1 MISAHEA
8 KQKQAIEHMFY
19 TVGMG
24 PAAYAELHAHSAF
37 TFLEGSSQPEELV
50 AAARNVGLEALAV
63 LDVDGMYSA
72 IQSATAARLH
82 RVPYVHGAELTLDPT
97 YFVDLRFNEAL
108 SPGWGLVKGADEPGI
123 RLPFLAQTPEGYTR
137 LCRAMSEYT
146 LSHPGQ
152 RFCRHYLPTLAEH
165 AGGQWAVLTG
175 SARGPLRRAL
185 RSEGIDG
192 ARKVLRELIELFGS
206 ENVLVESVLTPTDP
220 PELADTLAELAQ
232 WAKLPLVATG
242 AVRSA
247 TPAGQH
253 LADVLTATRLHAT
266 LTQVEA
272 HLPAQGAFL
281 RSAEEMCAIHWRHPQ
296 AVRTAAEYG
305 REFAFDLR
313 LIAPELPRAYVPA
326 GHTDATWLRELTYR
340 GAQERYGTR
349 EEHPRAWRTIDH
361 ELEVIEALT
370 FPGYFL
376 IVKEIVDFCA
386 QQGIYCQGR
395 GSAANSAVCYAL
407 GITAVDAV
415 QHQLLFERFLSTG
428 RSGPPDIDIDIES
441 ERREEVIQHV
451 YARYGREYAA
461 QVATVISYRARSAT
475 YDAAKALGF
484 PEEVSRAWS
493 KNRHRW
499 EEEEAS
505 TIQQLTQE
513 SPADTDNNR
522 REQRN
527 PSPTHTA
534 VSISQLPTQV
544 RRVADALK
552 RLPRHMGIHTGGM
565 VLTKTPVS
573 EVCPISWAA
582 TPDRSVLQWDK
593 DDCADAGLV
602 KFDLLGLG
610 MLSALR
616 RGFQWIESFGE
627 RGDEGTPYSLHNLPH
642 EDPRIYDLLCAADTV
657 GVFQVESRAQMNTL
671 PRLRPRCFYDIVV
684 EVALIRPGPIQG
696 QAVNPYLRRRRGEEA
711 ITYLHEALKPAL
723 EKTMGVAIFQEQL
736 MQIAMDAAGFTPA
749 QADELRRAMGSKR
762 SPERMAALYPL
773 LVEGMAERGI
783 GQEVAD
789 QVYRHLQ
796 GFAEFGFPESHAFS
810 FAHLVYSSSWM
821 KVYYPE
827 VFYAAL
833 LASQPM
839 GFYSPASLVH
849 DARRHGVRVGR
860 PDVNLSQ
867 IKAHPRLCC
876 EEQDAEERRWSRGVR
891 VSSRWELRLGLDS
904 IAGLGEAARRIVD
917 ARGEHPF
924 VDSADLARRAR
935 LSRHEMDLLAQAGAL
950 ESMGIERRAGMWEAA
965 QVGGEKEEQAVLPG
979 LELVVPSPQFDAMNG
994 AEVLVADYET
1004 MRVTPESH
1012 PIEHI
1017 RQRLD
1022 SRGVSR
1028 ADRICRGLKG
1038 QIVSVAG
1045 LVTHRQAP
1053 ATGKGIVFL
1062 SLEDE
1067 TGLINI
1073 TCSAGMWKR
1082 FSTVGRESS
1091 ALIVRGM
1098 VEEGHGAVSI
1108 LAHHMEPIAGR
1119 KMVHSRDFR

>member
-1 MISAHEA
+1 
-8 KQKQAIEHMFY
+8 MFY
-19 TVGMG
+19 NEGMG
-24 PAAYAELHAHSAF
+24 PVAYAELHAHSAF
-37 TFLEGSSQPEELV
+37 TFLEGASQPHELV
-50 AAARNVGLEALAV
+50 AAARELRLEALAV

-72 IQSATAARLH
+72 IQGATAARLH
-82 RVPYVHGAELTLDPT
+82 GLPYVHGAELTLDPA
-97 YFVDLRFNEAL
+97 FFAGKELKEAL
-108 SPGWGLVKGADEPGI
+108 SPGWGLAVGADDPGI
-123 RLPFLAQTPEGYTR
+123 RLPILAKTPAGYTR
-137 LCRAMSEYT
+137 LCRAMSAYT
-146 LSHPGQ
+146 LAHPGQ
-152 RFCRHYLPTLAEH
+152 RFALHDLVTLAEH

-175 SARGPLRRAL
+175 GARGPLRRAL
-185 RSEGIDG
+185 RSDGIPG
-192 ARKVLRELIELFGS
+192 ARSVLTELRELFGQ
-206 ENVLVESVLTPTDP
+206 ENVLVESALTPTDP
-220 PELADTLAELAQ
+220 PELADALAELAQ
-232 WAKLPLVATG
+232 WAKLPLVASG

-253 LADVLTATRLHAT
+253 LADVLTATRLRAS

-272 HLPAQGAFL
+272 HLPAQGSFL
-281 RSAEEMCAIHWRHPQ
+281 RSGEEMLAIHARHPQ
-296 AVRTAAEYG
+296 AVGAAAEYG
-305 REFAFDLR
+305 QEYAFDLR
-313 LIAPELPRAYVPA
+313 LIAPELPHTRVPE
-326 GHTDATWLRELTYR
+326 GHTDASWLRELTYR
-340 GAQERYGTR
+340 GAQERYGSR

-415 QHQLLFERFLSTG
+415 RHQLLFERFLSTG

-451 YARYGREYAA
+451 YARYGRECAA
-461 QVATVISYRARSAT
+461 QVATVISYRVRSAT

-484 PEEVSRAWS
+484 PEEISRAWS

-499 EEEEAS
+499 EEEETEHPQEARRKNPREQ
-505 TIQQLTQE
+505 TTQE
-513 SPADTDNNR
+513 CDA
-522 REQRN
+522 
-527 PSPTHTA
+527 A
-534 VSISQLPTQV
+534 LAAKGAALSISQLPAQV
-544 RRVADALK
+544 RAVAEALK

-616 RGFQWIESFGE
+616 RGFTWIEASGV
-627 RGDEGTPYSLHNLPH
+627 RADDGTPYSLHNLPQ

-671 PRLRPRCFYDIVV
+671 PRLRPRCFYDIVI

-696 QAVNPYLRRRRGEEA
+696 QAVNPYLRRRRGEEPV
-711 ITYLHEALKPAL
+711 TYLHEALKPAL

-773 LVEGMAERGI
+773 LVEGMAARGI

-810 FAHLVYSSSWM
+810 FAHLVYASSWM

-839 GFYSPASLVH
+839 GFYSPASLIH

-867 IKAHPRLCC
+867 VKSHPRACAQAS
-876 EEQDAEERRWSRGVR
+876 EGQGRHWRKGVR
-891 VSSRWELRLGLDS
+891 VSPRWELRLGLDS
-904 IAGLGEAARRIVD
+904 ISGLGEAARRIVE
-917 ARGEHPF
+917 ARAEHPF
-924 VDSADLARRAR
+924 VDSADVARRAR
-935 LSRHEMDLLAQAGAL
+935 LSSREMDLLAQAGAL
-950 ESMGIERRAGMWEAA
+950 QSMGIDRRAGMWEAA
-965 QVGGEKEEQAVLPG
+965 QVGVEREEQPFLPG
-979 LELVVPSPQFDAMNG
+979 LELIVSAPEFEVMGG
-994 AEVLVADYET
+994 AEISVADYES
-1004 MRVTPESH
+1004 MRMTPESH

-1017 RQRLD
+1017 RRTLN
-1022 SRGVSR
+1022 SRGVMS
-1028 ADRICRGLKG
+1028 ADRICAQLKG
-1038 QIVSVAG
+1038 QIISVAG

-1067 TGLINI
+1067 SGLVNI

-1082 FSTVGRESS
+1082 FSVVGRESS
-1091 ALIVRGM
+1091 ALLVRGM

-1108 LAHHMEPIAGR
+1108 LAHYMEPIAGR
-1119 KMVHSRDFR
+1119 KMVRSRDFR